1 MDYGNLLKRSWDIV
15 WHNKFMFI
23 LGFLAALGSGGS
35 NPSSRANGNFNYQ
48 FGPEDVPSEMLDQI
62 TPFWAQ

>member
-15 WHNKFMFI
+15 WHNKFLFI

-35 NPSSRANGNFNYQ
+35 SPNGNNANYT
-48 FGPEDVPSEMLDQI
+48 FDASDMPGDM
-62 TPFWAQ
+62 A